1 MTLAKPL
8 REALAMA
15 EIPRQR
21 GEMGLGGA
29 KLPLHQVITGAAGSG
44 TLEQAK
50 EYARELIQ
58 RGVLRNTPVEMNCD
72 QPTSD
77 HMVQEFFKDARK
89 GMLIVDGIEHLARQ
103 ETFTS
108 LALRA
113 ATEGSCIIVICGTKE
128 AVQRIF
134 AEDEGWTRRFPSV
147 FDMEDP
153 VIKADLVEQEKRQ
166 AAARIEEMLTVQN
179 PVQPMRPLKFVPK
192 PDK

>member
-8 REALAMA
+8 RETLALVDF
-15 EIPRQR
+15 EKQSGNPRAT
-21 GEMGLGGA
+21 GMLS
-29 KLPLHQVITGAAGSG
+29 LHQVITGPPDSG

-77 HMVQEFFKDARK
+77 HMVQEFFKDAKK
-89 GMLIVDGIEHLARQ
+89 GMLIVHSIEHLARQ

-113 ATEGSCIIVICGTKE
+113 VSEGKCIIVMCGTKE
-128 AVQRIF
+128 AIQRLF
-134 AEDEGWTRRFPSV
+134 AEDEGWKHRFPSV
-147 FDMEDP
+147 FDMRDTAI
-153 VIKADLVEQEKRQ
+153 VSDLADQVKQQ
-166 AAARIEEMLTVQN
+166 AAATIEEMLTVQH
-179 PVQPMRPLKFVPK
+179 PIQPMRPLRFTPK